1 MNMNIKEIPF
11 IGELTINDI
20 AYAHKHDLS
29 YKDMVGFKNDMAEA
43 DAKERLDIAKA
54 DSKSMR
60 YYDTP
65 QETVYFAW

>member
-1 MNMNIKEIPF
+1 MNIKEIPF

-29 YKDMVGFKNDMAEA
+29 YKDMIGFKNDMAEA